1 MEKLDIGRNIDDID
15 ISSIPNINSA
25 RSRMKEVL
33 AMTREQEA
41 DVKQQSSRRKKKV
54 GFELRPDPRSGDGA
68 GGGADPSLAE
78 YDAYIGA

>member
-41 DVKQQSSRRKKKV
+41 DVK
-54 GFELRPDPRSGDGA
+54 
-68 GGGADPSLAE
+68 
-78 YDAYIGA
+78 